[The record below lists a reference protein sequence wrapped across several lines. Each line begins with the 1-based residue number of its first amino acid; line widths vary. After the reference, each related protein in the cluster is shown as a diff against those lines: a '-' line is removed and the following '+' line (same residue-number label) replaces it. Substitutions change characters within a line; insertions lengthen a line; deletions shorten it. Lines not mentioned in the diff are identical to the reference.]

1 MHQLLTLRWTMTY
14 QTSLDKKFLVV
25 HQGDKGPVVRVFVDG
40 DEVAFIDLNTRE
52 TLRLISN
59 LTDKLLETV

>member
-1 MHQLLTLRWTMTY
+1 MTY
-14 QTSLDKKFLVV
+14 QISLDKKFLVV

-52 TLRLISN
+52 TLRLIGN
-59 LTDKLLETV
+59 LTDKLIETV

>member
-1 MHQLLTLRWTMTY
+1 MRQLISVRWIMTY
-14 QTSLDKKFLVV
+14 QTSLNKKFLVV